1 VNEEAVLF
9 GEQRSLAGIV
19 TYPEKAAKGAPAVIL
34 LTAGLVHRVGP
45 NHLYASLCR
54 AAAAAGHV
62 ALRFDF
68 SGIGDSEPRTDYLPF
83 HTTSVLEAQQ
93 AMDFLSTTTKAER
106 FVLVGLC
113 SGASAVIFTASQDYR
128 VVGGIVIN
136 AQTFEEDGEEELLD
150 YAEGRALTRYIFSP
164 YAWLKVFKG
173 TARFKGKAQAVA
185 KHLLA
190 GLRRNHLAEKA
201 RAAGERLFALAE
213 RDLDLLMI
221 YSKGDRGLDYFNLL
235 GRREIERLQ
244 RTGRVRVE
252 ILYGTDH
259 LFTPPEARKEL
270 FGLCLK
276 WLERYRLRQRDA
288 RSVAALTV

>member
-1 VNEEAVLF
+1 
-9 GEQRSLAGIV
+9 
-19 TYPEKAAKGAPAVIL
+19 
-34 LTAGLVHRVGP
+34 
-45 NHLYASLCR
+45 
-54 AAAAAGHV
+54 
-62 ALRFDF
+62 
-68 SGIGDSEPRTDYLPF
+68 
-83 HTTSVLEAQQ
+83 
-93 AMDFLSTTTKAER
+93 
-106 FVLVGLC
+106 
-113 SGASAVIFTASQDYR
+113 
-128 VVGGIVIN
+128 
-136 AQTFEEDGEEELLD
+136 
-150 YAEGRALTRYIFSP
+150 
-164 YAWLKVFKG
+164 
-173 TARFKGKAQAVA
+173 VA